1 MNSRMSSGTFTVLL
15 VLLGI
20 IVLSCAVAAIGIGT
34 GRLSLS
40 RSVSEGMPQAQP
52 GQVIVQQPAPTPMP
66 EIVPTREVAQPPVT
80 EIITPTAVPI
90 NPPPLTGN
98 EGTDITGIDPQP
110 VNPGDAGAIGTD
122 QSNNQPQTNGSLP
135 PASGVDES
143 VQPFPAGSRPS
154 GSTSSSA
161 SSGSNNSG
169 SAGYACGR
177 RVVHVV
183 QPGQNVFRIALRYD
197 TTINAIVWRNS
208 IDDVRTVR
216 PGTRLVVVTCEQR

>member
-20 IVLSCAVAAIGIGT
+20 IVLACAVAALAIGT

-52 GQVIVQQPAPTPMP
+52 GQVIVQQPAPTPVP

-80 EIITPTAVPI
+80 DIITPTAVPI

-98 EGTDITGIDPQP
+98 EGTDITGIEPQP

-122 QSNNQPQTNGSLP
+122 QTQSGGDLP
-135 PASGVDES
+135 PASGIDES
-143 VQPFPAGSRPS
+143 VEPFPAGSRPTT
-154 GSTSSSA
+154 GGNT
-161 SSGSNNSG
+161 SSGSNAGVITG

-183 QPGQNVFRIALRYD
+183 QPGQNIFRIALRYD
-197 TTINAIVWRNS
+197 TTINAIVWRNG
-208 IDDVRTVR
+208 IDDVRFVR